1 MGAENKA
8 SPILNDAI
16 DSAMNTEI
24 VEPNNSLPNIYI
36 ERYNYFTANFIQ
48 HDAPI
53 PNEHKKE
60 FQLLQQ
66 LFQTENQSFTERIKV
81 HKIDINEEIQPPQIA
96 WSLKNQHSEEFEILG
111 TLGNFSLITGKA
123 KSRKTFFMNIA
134 ISAVIQNELV
144 LNRFSGELPP
154 DQNQVLYFDTEQGK
168 YHVQIA
174 LKRICQLSGIK
185 EPNNL
190 QVYFLRSFSPKE
202 RLEAIEYLIYK
213 TPNLGFVVI
222 DGIKDLITSINDES
236 EASMITTKLLKWSEE
251 RNIHIVTVLHQNK
264 GDTNARGHIGTE
276 LINKAETVLSI
287 EKSETDE
294 SISVVIPKQ
303 TRNKEPEK
311 FAFEIIDNIPAIA
324 ENFELRTETKKQK
337 FDISDLG
344 EDKIY
349 SLLKVVY
356 THGNEF
362 SHSNLEIQI
371 KLASKNLFAN
381 PLGNNRITELI
392 TICKINKWLKQEK
405 NKAPYQLGDYFNQY
419 ELDNL

>member
-8 SPILNDAI
+8 SPILNDVI

-48 HDAPI
+48 HDAPV
-53 PNEHKKE
+53 PHEHKKE

-66 LFQTENQSFTERIKV
+66 FFQIENQSFTERIKE

-134 ISAVIQNELV
+134 ISAVINNDYVFERYL
-144 LNRFSGELPP
+144 GHLPP
-154 DQNQVLYFDTEQGK
+154 DQNEVLYFDTEQGK
-168 YHVQIA
+168 YHVQKA
-174 LKRICQLSGIK
+174 LKRVCELAGIK
-185 EPNNL
+185 EPKNL
-190 QVYFLRSFSPKE
+190 HTYFLRSFSPHE
-202 RLEAIEYLIYK
+202 RLEIIEYLIYH
-213 TPNLGFVVI
+213 TPKIGFVVI
-222 DGIKDLITSINDES
+222 DGIKDLVTSINDES
-236 EASMITTKLLKWSEE
+236 EATMIASKLLKWTEE

-264 GDTNARGHIGTE
+264 SDNNARGHIGTE

-294 SISVVIPKQ
+294 AISIVIPQ
-303 TRNKEPEK
+303 QCRNKEPEK
-311 FAFEIIDNIPAIA
+311 FAFEIINNIPVVA

-337 FDISDLG
+337 FDVTEFS
-344 EDKIY
+344 EDKIHT
-349 SLLKVVY
+349 LLKEVY
-356 THGNEF
+356 SYGNEF
-362 SHSNLEIQI
+362 SHGNLKEQI
-371 KLASKNLFAN
+371 KLASKKKLQNE
-381 PLGNNRITELI
+381 LGNNRIVGLI
-392 TICKINKWLKQEK
+392 TLLKNNSWLSQEGK
-405 NKAPYQLGDYFNQY
+405 NKPYRRGVYFNQY
-419 ELDNL
+419 ESATF